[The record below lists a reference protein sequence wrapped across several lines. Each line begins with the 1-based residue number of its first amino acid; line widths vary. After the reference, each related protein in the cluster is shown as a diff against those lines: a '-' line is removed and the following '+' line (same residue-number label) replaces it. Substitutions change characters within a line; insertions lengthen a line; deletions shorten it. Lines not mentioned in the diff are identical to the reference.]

1 MELAINNKNKE
12 SNNLIICHQN
22 IMSVS
27 KKRDELSLLMQSN
40 VFRRLS
46 FL

>member
-22 IMSVS
+22 MSVS

-40 VFRRLS
+40 LIKRLS

>member
-1 MELAINNKNKE
+1 MELAINNKNNE

-22 IMSVS
+22 ILSLS

-40 VFRRLS
+40 FIRCLS